1 MSTQVLEEHVRQTER
16 RIKIYKRLINEA
28 ERSFR
33 QLNAQNMQGTLI
45 QFEDFLDSSHL
56 YAFRNWIEG
65 VVWDGP
71 NVKRYWVS
79 LILKYPYE
87 KMPEPT
93 GGMRLVNMGAY
104 ISYKQS
110 TEKVP
115 KTVKG
120 PEDLDPITRKP
131 KEEEVDIWLIEI
143 CVPRRFIQ
151 DAIEDQ
157 EEMEPEPQVEEP
169 KEEPA
174 EGEEGLGV
182 GLGSSAKESGG
193 EGGGGP
199 FDL

>member
-1 MSTQVLEEHVRQTER
+1 MSIQTLEEQVRSTER
-16 RIKIYKRLINEA
+16 RIKTYKKLVNEA
-28 ERSFR
+28 EKSFR

-56 YAFRNWIEG
+56 YAFRNWIDG

-79 LILKYPYE
+79 LTLKYPYE
-87 KMPEPT
+87 KMPEPR

-115 KTVKG
+115 ATVDG

-131 KEEEVDIWLIEI
+131 KEEERDIWLIEI

-151 DAIEDQ
+151 DAIED
-157 EEMEPEPQVEEP
+157 EMEQEPEQEPETEETP
-169 KEEPA
+169 E
-174 EGEEGLGV
+174 EGEIGTEL
-182 GLGSSAKESGG
+182 ESVPEEGG
-193 EGGGGP
+193 EE
-199 FDL
+199 LEL